1 MEANGLHSVELK
13 EQRSF
18 FQWISF
24 FIPYIYTIG
33 IILIV
38 GWMIAASSIL
48 GYQTIMKSPEAFFFQ
63 NTVGG
68 QSINSKH
75 SSLSGAYDNNM
86 KNTVTASKAKDTWLN
101 TVVKPFIE
109 LPFNKIILRGLFL
122 LLVWMLLFLVI
133 PVAFARLKKFKLFNL
148 EFEVEDKELAVI
160 QTVEISGGKAKLMA
174 YLTSDHASGK
184 VLDFLTSDSSI
195 MYQEA
200 LEYFLKEIQVG
211 YFCHFNSAFSFS
223 IHIGNFPEKLIDLV
237 EESKESGEAVAKN
250 KVDNDIIFKKNYL
263 VYHFSFNGIEF
274 VTLLSSYSYQFDVF
288 DKYLI
293 GLLHNVLNKNVE
305 NIEYMVALTS
315 PNNVETG

>member
-1 MEANGLHSVELK
+1 MEANEVHSVHFK

-24 FIPYIYTIG
+24 FIPYFYTIG

-38 GWMIAASSIL
+38 GWMITSSSIL
-48 GYQTIMKSPEAFFFQ
+48 GYQTLKTNPEAFLFQ
-63 NTVGG
+63 NSVPG
-68 QSINSKH
+68 QSTNSKYP
-75 SSLSGAYDNNM
+75 SSSGAYNNNM
-86 KNTVTASKAKDTWLN
+86 KNTVTVSAAQDTWLN
-101 TVVKPFIE
+101 IVVKPFIE
-109 LPFNKIILRGLFL
+109 PQFNKIILRGLFL

-174 YLTSDHASGK
+174 YLTSDHAAGK
-184 VLDFLTSDSSI
+184 ILDFLTADSSI

-211 YFCHFNSAFSFS
+211 YFCHFNSSFSFS
-223 IHIGNFPEKLIDLV
+223 IDIGTFPENLIDLV
-237 EESKESGEAVAKN
+237 EESKECGEAVTKN
-250 KVDNDIIFKKNYL
+250 KVDNDLIFKKNYL

-274 VTLLSSYSYQFDVF
+274 VTVLSSYSYQFDIF

-315 PNNVETG
+315 PTNVETG